1 MGDETLCLRR
11 SNNWN
16 EDFSWRVCEDVCV
29 HPFLW
34 LTLTSVRLCVF
45 FQLTGLSVPVVSSSL
60 HALSFLF
67 RLFLS
72 HSVEVDSALTLL
84 AKETDLN
91 EEKRNILQSIWSN
104 RNVIAAASP
113 SSSLESATAS
123 VARTLSLGKLIRF
136 SWRIGVGIASNTCA
150 QLQAPFVTLAFEISN
165 TKATT
170 NNNVGHTNNVDDRLT
185 ENGTKVYLVE
195 CTHHEFQEVRKQFQE
210 IFGQLDSI

>member
-1 MGDETLCLRR
+1 M
-11 SNNWN
+11 
-16 EDFSWRVCEDVCV
+16 
-29 HPFLW
+29 
-34 LTLTSVRLCVF
+34 F

-67 RLFLS
+67 RIFLS

-165 TKATT
+165 AKATT
-170 NNNVGHTNNVDDRLT
+170 NNVGNTNVDDRLT